1 MATINLGRIK
11 PVFRGAYSGA
21 TAYVVDDI
29 VTSSDET
36 FICILASTGNATSNA
51 TYWTKLAAKGTDGTD
66 VGTTLTTQGDILFRD
81 GSGLQRLA
89 KGTAAQSLVMNAGA
103 TAPEWATASSEAG
116 KFPFYAYVTSDTNV
130 TASTDT
136 EVVFGTE
143 RIDEDSKYNVSTGRY
158 TPGET
163 GIYFVSATLSM
174 NSITSDADDLY
185 AKLQINGTG
194 DFIAISRT
202 SGWGDFGYSRATALI
217 KLTGASDYI
226 SVWCWQD
233 GGGGRDLTGG
243 DKSFFTGYKVA

>member
-1 MATINLGRIK
+1 MATINLGNIK
-11 PVFRGAYSGA
+11 FNWKGAYAGG
-21 TAYVVDDI
+21 TAYLIDDVVSYSG
-29 VTSSDET
+29 SSY
-36 FICILASTGNATSNA
+36 ICKLASTGNLPTNA
-51 TYWTKLAAKGTDGTD
+51 TYWEQMSAAGTDGTD
-66 VGTTLTTQGDILFRD
+66 LTSTLTTVGDIVYHD
-81 GSGLQRLA
+81 GSALARLPR
-89 KGTAAQSLVMNAGA
+89 GAANQQLVMNAGA

-116 KFPFYAYVTSDTNV
+116 KFPFYAYVTSDTNITV
-130 TASTDT
+130 NTDT

-174 NSITSDADDLY
+174 NGITGNQDNLY
-185 AKLQINGTG
+185 TKFQINGTG

-202 SGWGDFGYSRATALI
+202 GGMGDFGYSNSSALI

-226 SVWCWQD
+226 SVWCYQD
-233 GGGGRDLTGG
+233 AGGSRDLTGG

>member
-1 MATINLGRIK
+1 MATVNLGRIK

-29 VTSSDET
+29 VTSGGSSY
-36 FICILASTGNATSNA
+36 ICIQAHGAGTQAVTVTAYWSVLASTG
-51 TYWTKLAAKGTDGTD
+51 TD
-66 VGTTLTTQGDILFRD
+66 VETTITTQGDILFRD

-116 KFPFYAYVTSDTNV
+116 KFPFYAYVTSSTGI
-130 TASTDT
+130 TSSTDT

-174 NSITSDADDLY
+174 NSMTSDADDLY
-185 AKLQINGTG
+185 TKFQINGTG
-194 DFIAISRT
+194 DFIATTRG
-202 SGWGDFGYSRATALI
+202 SGLGENGYVRATALI

-226 SVWCWQD
+226 SVWCYQD
-233 GGGGRDLTGG
+233 GGGGRTIYDG